1 MMMEEEE
8 EEEEVISLTA
18 VSFCGRVAVHE
29 ILPPSLPLSPSPH
42 SPYTRVCYVCVG
54 LFVDSVVAVA
64 RKELAWETDYEREA
78 QFSSKFRYTFL
89 HLVRTESEDNY
100 S

>member
-1 MMMEEEE
+1 MMMMEEEE

-42 SPYTRVCYVCVG
+42 SPYTRVCYVCR
-54 LFVDSVVAVA
+54 SVC
-64 RKELAWETDYEREA
+64 
-78 QFSSKFRYTFL
+78 
-89 HLVRTESEDNY
+89 
-100 S
+100 

>member
-1 MMMEEEE
+1 MKF
-8 EEEEVISLTA
+8 LLLL
-18 VSFCGRVAVHE
+18 F
-29 ILPPSLPLSPSPH
+29 LSLPLPILLIH
-42 SPYTRVCYVCVG
+42 VCAMCVG
-54 LFVDSVVAVA
+54 MFVDSVVAVA